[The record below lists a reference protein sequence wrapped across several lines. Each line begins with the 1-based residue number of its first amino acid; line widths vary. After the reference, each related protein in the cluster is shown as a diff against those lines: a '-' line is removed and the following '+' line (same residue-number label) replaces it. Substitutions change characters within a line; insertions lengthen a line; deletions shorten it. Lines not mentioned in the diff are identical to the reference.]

1 MSTEKY
7 IYQNHRQSYSLTIK
21 MDSRDSL
28 TRSNVSHRRKIS
40 LDFSRHL
47 CVTTRLARSSVNQK
61 PLRRFSDS
69 EATPFFKQTGYQS
82 CDHSEKRNAGF
93 SRQLSLES
101 KKPRRQVY
109 NLDQAF
115 HRKFGH
121 NNVNVTP
128 RGEAL
133 ELSYYRANR
142 DLAPTTQAMDDGA
155 RSFCDSISSVAC
167 SNLTKPD
174 VGKQKM
180 WTNYKRKF
188 PDRIEKFQAI
198 EKWLQ
203 SLPEP
208 VLKPASDKPP
218 KL

>member
-1 MSTEKY
+1 M
-7 IYQNHRQSYSLTIK
+7 N
-21 MDSRDSL
+21 SRDSF
-28 TRSNVSHRRKIS
+28 TRSNLSHGRKLS

-47 CVTTRLARSSVNQK
+47 CVTTRLARSSVDQK
-61 PLRRFSDS
+61 SLRRFSDS
-69 EATPFFKQTGYQS
+69 EATAFFKQTGYHS
-82 CDHSEKRNAGF
+82 CDHSEKRNASF

-109 NLDQAF
+109 NLDQVF

-121 NNVNVTP
+121 KGSSVMQK
-128 RGEAL
+128 GEAL
-133 ELSYYRANR
+133 ELPYYRENG
-142 DLAPTTQAMDDGA
+142 DLAPATRAMGDEA

-167 SNLTKPD
+167 SNLTKLQAD
-174 VGKQKM
+174 VGRQKM

-188 PDRIEKFQAI
+188 PGRIEKFQAI

-208 VLKPASDKPP
+208 DLNPASKPP
-218 KL
+218 K